1 MRVLEYPKNLR
12 EFDRIFPDD
21 DACLGFLEALRWGNG
36 FECQACGGAEY
47 WPQATGL
54 RRCKVCR
61 FDNSV
66 KVGSIFESSRLPLK
80 TWFYAVWWMT
90 SQKTGVSA
98 LNLQHNLGLG
108 SYRSAWLLLHK
119 IRNSMIHADRS
130 LLRGDVEV
138 DEAFIGGVR
147 SGKRGRGAEGKEL
160 IVIAAECS
168 GRKRVGR
175 IRIQRVPDASREN
188 LEPFILAN
196 IATGSTIHTD
206 GWKSYND
213 VSKLGYKHVPRR
225 SATVDPDELLPRI
238 NTVTA
243 LLKRWLMGTLHG
255 RFDSKHM
262 DSYFEEFV
270 FRFNRRTSKARG
282 LLFQRVL
289 ENSLRVSPTAY
300 SQIVAR
306 KS

>member
-1 MRVLEYPKNLR
+1 MEYPKNLR
-12 EFDRIFPDD
+12 EFDRIFPSD
-21 DACLGFLEALRWGNG
+21 DACLHFLEDLRWSSG
-36 FECQACGGAEY
+36 FVCQACGVDKY
-47 WPQATGL
+47 WPQSTGL
-54 RRCKVCR
+54 RRCSICR

-80 TWFYAVWWMT
+80 TWFYAIWWMT

-98 LNLQHNLGLG
+98 LNLQRNLGLG
-108 SYRSAWLLLHK
+108 SYRTAWLLLHK

-130 LLRGDVEV
+130 LLQGDVEV

-160 IVIAAECS
+160 VVIAAEYS
-168 GRKRVGR
+168 GKKRVGR
-175 IRIQRVPDASREN
+175 IRIQRVPDASTEN
-188 LEPFILAN
+188 LEAFILAN
-196 IATGSTIHTD
+196 VAPGSTIHTD
-206 GWKSYND
+206 GWRSYND
-213 VSKLGYKHVPRR
+213 VGKLGYKHLPRK
-225 SATVDPDELLPRI
+225 SATVLPDELLPRI

-243 LLKRWLMGTLHG
+243 LLKRWLLGTLHG
-255 RFDSKHM
+255 RLDPKHM

-270 FRFNRRTSKARG
+270 FRFNRRTSKVRG

-289 ENSLRVSPTAY
+289 ENSMRVSPSPY
-300 SQIVAR
+300 KEIISR